1 MVSNLALFIFSC
13 ALLLNILF
21 LSWWH
26 HTKKD
31 RTYINRLFRLLAL
44 SLSSWIIPVMCLRF
58 VDPTNTSLMFF
69 LDCLMQPGGALCAP
83 LYLCIA
89 VSFTQGYEKMP
100 KWMLALFIF
109 PLITILVSWTNPLH
123 HLYYLEFSVVKSEI
137 IFGPYIYVSGLC
149 NYAYLIAAIVC
160 MVLFALKNTWSL
172 YWKQSILF
180 ILSGLCPLLV
190 SVYATFSG
198 ADVPISATPMSF
210 IVTVILNGIA
220 INQLHMLDITP
231 VANSHILEAI
241 SDGYLVLSDTGLV
254 LTYNKRFRNLFG
266 TEYGIEENRLL
277 SDCVKKEDITQKTA
291 IYNMLTAIQ
300 SSKEGM
306 TKISYE
312 QAVTSTVDEKTK
324 KNYFI
329 VDVLPLEINEKI
341 VGFAMLFK
349 DITQLRESMQTI
361 QKNQER
367 MLEQERMAF
376 LGHMI
381 GGLAHN
387 LKTPIMSISGCI
399 SAADSLVDECEASL
413 SNPQV
418 EEEDYREIYM
428 ELRDWFHKVKTAT
441 AYMSD
446 IIAAIKGQAANINTD
461 DDSTFTIDEMLKR
474 SSLLMRHELLNNG
487 CTLKTVYDQSR
498 SVFLRGDINNL
509 IQVVNNLLSN
519 AIYAQREHSGGG
531 EIEIHIY
538 PDKENL
544 NIAIKDRGA
553 GVSRQV
559 KEKLF
564 KSMVTSKGAMGT
576 GLGLYISNVVI
587 KGKFNGKLWMEDRE
601 GGGSIF
607 GIAIPLEKVHIRQA
621 VETMEEQ
628 MR

>member
-1 MVSNLALFIFSC
+1 MVSNLAFFIFSC
-13 ALLLNILF
+13 ALLLNISF
-21 LSWWH
+21 STWWRH
-26 HTKKD
+26 SKKD
-31 RTYINRLFRLLAL
+31 KTLLNRLFLLL
-44 SLSSWIIPVMCLRF
+44 TLCLSSWIIPVMCLRF
-58 VDPTNTSLMFF
+58 VDSSNTSLMFL
-69 LDCLMQPGGALCAP
+69 LDSLMQPGGALCAP

-89 VSFTQGYEKMP
+89 ISFTQGYEKMQ
-100 KWMLALFIF
+100 KWMLALFVL

-123 HLYYLEFSVVKSEI
+123 HLYYQEFSVVRSQVV
-137 IFGPYIYVSGLC
+137 FGPYIYVSGLC
-149 NYAYLIAAIVC
+149 NYAYLVAAIVC
-160 MVLFALKNTWSL
+160 MVLFALKNTWAL

-180 ILSGLCPLLV
+180 ILSGFCPLLV

-198 ADVPISATPMSF
+198 ADVPISATPLSF
-210 IVTVILNGIA
+210 IITAILNGIA

-241 SDGYLVLSDTGLV
+241 SDGYLVLSDAGLV
-254 LTYNKRFRNLFG
+254 LTYNKRFKNLFG
-266 TEYGIEENRLL
+266 TEYGVEENRLL

-300 SSKEGM
+300 SSKEGR

-312 QAVTSTVDEKTK
+312 QSVTTTMDDKTK
-324 KNYFI
+324 KYYFI
-329 VDVLPLEINEKI
+329 VDVLPLESNARV

-367 MLEQERMAF
+367 MMEQERMAF

-399 SAADSLVDECEASL
+399 SAASALVDECEASL

-418 EEEDYREIYM
+418 VEEDYREIYL
-428 ELRDWFHKVKTAT
+428 ELRDWFQKVKTAT

-446 IIAAIKGQAANINTD
+446 IIAAIKGQATNINTD
-461 DDSTFTIDEMLKR
+461 DNSTFTIDEMLKR
-474 SSLLMRHELLNNG
+474 CSLLMRHELLNNG
-487 CTLKTVYDQSR
+487 CFLKTVYDQSC
-498 SVFLRGDINNL
+498 SIFLRGDINNL

-519 AIYAQREHSGGG
+519 AIYAQHQHSGGG

-538 PDKENL
+538 SDHEHL

-553 GVSRQV
+553 GVSSQV

-564 KSMVTSKGAMGT
+564 KAMVTNKGSMGT

-587 KGKFNGKLWMEDRE
+587 KGKFNGNLWMEDRE

-607 GIAIPLEKVHIRQA
+607 GISIPLDKVYIRRA

-628 MR
+628 LR